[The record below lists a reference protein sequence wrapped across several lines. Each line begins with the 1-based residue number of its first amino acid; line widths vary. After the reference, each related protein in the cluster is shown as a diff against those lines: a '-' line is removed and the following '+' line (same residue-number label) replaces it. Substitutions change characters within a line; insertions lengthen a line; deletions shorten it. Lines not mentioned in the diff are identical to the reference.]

1 MKTLYPYTSA
11 MPVSAKFYARICE
24 RVNSVVST
32 LMVPN
37 ADRRRDKV
45 LRLIHDYLTDPV
57 ASAALLAEYKDNVCN
72 VIFLTLRAELDAAI
86 ERSRRA
92 RARAAGRR
100 ALGLS
105 EKKPDAV
112 PIVENPCSP
121 DASAAAAE
129 DVRPAAPERPVTPIR
144 DAARTSS
151 AQSDK
156 SPVVVRHRYGVKLRQ
171 LTRPNRRDSSKRRF
185 KK

>member
-32 LMVPN
+32 LMPPN

-45 LRLIHDYLTDPV
+45 LRLIHAYLTDPV

-100 ALGLS
+100 AIGQPEEKA
-105 EKKPDAV
+105 EKKAEEKADSARHATPERE
-112 PIVENPCSP
+112 PER
-121 DASAAAAE
+121 DAS
-129 DVRPAAPERPVTPIR
+129 RAPSAP
-144 DAARTSS
+144 S
-151 AQSDK
+151 AQPDK
-156 SPVVVRHRYGVKLRQ
+156 PLVVRHRYGVNLRP
-171 LTRPNRRDSSKRRF
+171 LTRPNRQTCSKRRF

>member
-11 MPVSAKFYARICE
+11 MSVSAKFYARICE
-24 RVNSVVST
+24 RVNSVVSA
-32 LMVPN
+32 LMLPN

-45 LRLIHDYLTDPV
+45 LRLVHAYLTDPG
-57 ASAALLAEYKDNVCN
+57 ALAVLRAECKDNICVT
-72 VIFLTLRAELDAAI
+72 IFLTLRAELDAAI

-100 ALGLS
+100 ALGQS
-105 EKKPDAV
+105 EEKTDAA

-121 DASAAAAE
+121 DTSAVAAE
-129 DVRPAAPERPVTPIR
+129 NVRPAAPERQATPKR
-144 DAARTSS
+144 DAP
-151 AQSDK
+151 SDK
-156 SPVVVRHRYGVKLRQ
+156 SPVAVRHRYGVKLRP
-171 LTRPNRRDSSKRRF
+171 LTRPNRQTCSKRRF

>member
-24 RVNSVVST
+24 RVNSVVSV

-45 LRLIHDYLTDPV
+45 LRLIHDYLTNPV

-72 VIFLTLRAELDAAI
+72 VIFLTLRAELDAAV

-100 ALGLS
+100 ALGQS
-105 EKKPDAV
+105 EEKPDAV
-112 PIVENPCSP
+112 PIVENPCNP
-121 DASAAAAE
+121 DTSAAAAE
-129 DVRPAAPERPVTPIR
+129 NVRPATPERQATPKR
-144 DAARTSS
+144 DAVRTPS

-156 SPVVVRHRYGVKLRQ
+156 SPVVVRHRYGVSLRP
-171 LTRPNRRDSSKRRF
+171 LTRPNRQTCSKRRF